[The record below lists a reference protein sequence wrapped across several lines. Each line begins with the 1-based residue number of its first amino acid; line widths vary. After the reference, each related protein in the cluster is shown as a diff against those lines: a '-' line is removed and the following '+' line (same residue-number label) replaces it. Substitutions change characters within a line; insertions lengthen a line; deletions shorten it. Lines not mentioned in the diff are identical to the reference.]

1 MRKLAFGYSTR
12 CNLRCGH
19 CVAAGDRPSRDRMT
33 LAQAEEILLE
43 MARAGVGG
51 ISFSAGEPF
60 LYFKEIAAL
69 VRLCHRL
76 GIYTRIVTNGYWAG
90 DEPAADRHVAAL
102 KQAGLCQLR
111 LSCSRWHQVQVD
123 RNNVLRAARSCQRA
137 GLNYFVSL
145 ITDFSPQDDS
155 LEGFL
160 RDHDLVFFPEPLI
173 YAGRGAALARRVIAT
188 DYPPNCCDMNPYLA
202 PDLAMYAC
210 CDAGSHF
217 DRTGVFHL
225 GSLNDH
231 SVAQLF
237 ERTETDPLHRL
248 IRTLGLTAMAS
259 YAGMKAR
266 EIITYSKCELCAV
279 LLNAPPTLARLRS
292 EVSRLEAWHR

>member
-19 CVAAGDRPSRDRMT
+19 CVAAGDRPSGGRMT
-33 LAQAEEILLE
+33 LTRAEEILLE

-60 LYFKEIAAL
+60 LYFKEIKAL

-90 DEPAADRHVAAL
+90 NAQAWDRLVGEL
-102 KQAGLCQLR
+102 KQNGLCQLR
-111 LSCSRWHQVQVD
+111 LSCSRWHQAQVD
-123 RNNVLRAARSCQRA
+123 RNHVLRAARSCQRA
-137 GLNYFVSL
+137 GLSYFVSL
-145 ITDFSPQDDS
+145 ITDFSTQDDS
-155 LEGFL
+155 LERFL

-173 YAGRGAALARRVIAT
+173 YAGRGAALARRAIAT
-188 DYPPNCCDMNPYLA
+188 DYPPNRCDMNPYLS
-202 PDLAMYAC
+202 PDLEMYAC

-237 ERTETDPLHRL
+237 ERTETDRIHHL

-266 EIITYSKCELCAV
+266 EIIAYSKCELCAV
-279 LLNAPPTLARLRS
+279 LFNDPATLARLRN
-292 EVSRLEAWHR
+292 EVSRLEEWHR